1 MLERS
6 PEHRAWPGRWLLI
19 GFKEK
24 PRTGRGFGECRAHA
38 RINRGGSNSA
48 GSAGLPFDVLKPLIA
63 QTAAKALDA
72 TSPADVQ
79 TGPAVRND
87 TGTRA
92 RHCAL
97 LDDDLQL
104 KNIYSIISNSIW
116 ETSKKI

>member
-1 MLERS
+1 MYAVAER
-6 PEHRAWPGRWLLI
+6 I
-19 GFKEK
+19 
-24 PRTGRGFGECRAHA
+24 
-38 RINRGGSNSA
+38 A
-48 GSAGLPFDVLKPLIA
+48 GSAGLPFDVLKPLIT

-72 TSPADVQ
+72 VSPAGVQ

>member
-1 MLERS
+1 MVWADS
-6 PEHRAWPGRWLLI
+6 A
-19 GFKEK
+19 
-24 PRTGRGFGECRAHA
+24 CRAKVHLA
-38 RINRGGSNSA
+38 AVFACNFVNHMYAVGEGIVR
-48 GSAGLPFDVLKPLIA
+48 SAGLPFDVLKPLLA
-63 QTAAKALDA
+63 ETAAKALDA
-72 TSPADVQ
+72 ASPADVQ